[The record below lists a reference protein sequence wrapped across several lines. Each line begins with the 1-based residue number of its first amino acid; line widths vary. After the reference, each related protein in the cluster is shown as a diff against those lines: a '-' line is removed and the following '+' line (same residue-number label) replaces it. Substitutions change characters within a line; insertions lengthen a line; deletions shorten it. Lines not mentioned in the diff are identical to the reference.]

1 MSMNTRIPCCGE
13 CSFYMAECCDGYGY
27 CAITEHGCA
36 CNNQCDLDHT
46 KMKPREIAKAL
57 HYIQK
62 WRRGANVSMPSP
74 TITGIVMDAA
84 IYQLRKM
91 K

>member
-1 MSMNTRIPCCGE
+1 MNNSRIPYCGE
-13 CSFYMAECCDGYGY
+13 CSFYTAECCDGYSY
-27 CAITEHGCA
+27 CAITEHGYA

-46 KMKPREIAKAL
+46 KMKPRQIAKAL

-62 WRRGANVSMPSP
+62 WRRGTNTVMPSP
-74 TITGIVMDAA
+74 YIYGVTTDAA
-84 IYQLRKM
+84 IYQLRKI